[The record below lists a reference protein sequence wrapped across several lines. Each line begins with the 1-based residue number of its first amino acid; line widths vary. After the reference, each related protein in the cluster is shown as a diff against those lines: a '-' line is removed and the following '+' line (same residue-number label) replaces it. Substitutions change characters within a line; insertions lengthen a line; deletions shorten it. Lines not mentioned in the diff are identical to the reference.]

1 MHGIGLDHPIFE
13 VGMEYMIKNYPELF
27 TRNNIPKNIS
37 FYQEFKAG
45 DTFPIIFKAD
55 GDFMSLESS
64 PQTLTFKCDVF
75 VKANKDTILFSLDQN
90 KWMELSE
97 LFTGSLNVM
106 IIQQDDNSKGLVD
119 LFVNTVKPQEPLAT
133 EPDQV

>member
-27 TRNNIPKNIS
+27 TRNNIPKNIT

-45 DTFPIIFKAD
+45 DTFPVIFKAD
-55 GDFMSLESS
+55 GDFMSLESA

-75 VKANKDTILFSLDQN
+75 VRANKDTILFSLDQN

-97 LFTGSLNVM
+97 LFTGNLNVM
-106 IIQQDDNSKGLVD
+106 IIQQGDDSKGLVD
-119 LFVNTVKPQEPLAT
+119 LFVNTVKPQEILAT
-133 EPDQV
+133 ETDQV